1 MIGVHVCA
9 CVLKLATT
17 SGCIPAS
24 FPVFCERVLP
34 LSDTGQERAAINTSY
49 RLLLLSVGYAW
60 LPLLKD
66 GRVITNDNHIPVT
79 TSLPA
84 GYLSCQENANK
95 VESLPR
101 LLGGD
106 DCAFVLGFFFNFTI
120 FSAAFR
126 S

>member
-1 MIGVHVCA
+1 M
-9 CVLKLATT
+9 
-17 SGCIPAS
+17 
-24 FPVFCERVLP
+24 
-34 LSDTGQERAAINTSY
+34 Y

-95 VESLPR
+95 VESLPQ

-106 DCAFVLGFFFNFTI
+106 GRAFVFVCFQFYHFL
-120 FSAAFR
+120 R
-126 S
+126 SIPVLRSNG